1 MKRYASVRFGDALD
15 RQERES
21 ATRALRSAGAT
32 ATSWKT
38 TAARTYAG
46 LEVDREAD
54 FKRLGDRLAGE
65 RLDERLPNA
74 RLDVPPL
81 GVLRVRPV
89 HAHLL
94 ARLSDA
100 LGGAG
105 RPSGIIELV
114 SDGDAVVVEFQ
125 PQRTPLHLVIA
136 LIDGELATAPGRTI
150 EPLVPF
156 DDATLAAFAGGMLA
170 IADLD
175 ASRIVETH
183 TEALLART
191 AL

>member
-1 MKRYASVRFGDALD
+1 MKRYASVRFADALD

-21 ATRALRSAGAT
+21 ATRELRSAGAT

-38 TAARTYAG
+38 TATRTYAG
-46 LEVDREAD
+46 LEVDPAAD
-54 FKRLGDRLAGE
+54 LERLGE
-65 RLDERLPNA
+65 RLTDA
-74 RLDVPPL
+74 RLDLPPL

-105 RPSGIIELV
+105 RPSGVIDLV
-114 SDGDAVVVEFQ
+114 SDGDAVVVEFETH
-125 PQRTPLHLVIA
+125 RTPLHLVIA
-136 LIDGELATAPGRTI
+136 LIDGELASAPGRTI
-150 EPLVPF
+150 EPLVPL
-156 DDATLAAFAGGMLA
+156 DDATLAAFAGDVLA

-175 ASRIVETH
+175 ASRIIETH
-183 TEALLART
+183 TEALLARN
-191 AL
+191 AQ